1 MKTTLNGNQWIVAL
15 AFISLLVPTGLL
27 AQSTVSVTCVGPD
40 GAPVRGVQVSLQGI
54 NIPKPEEKKTNK
66 AGLAIFKKV
75 TDGVYRVF
83 TRTAGMA
90 PGLRDLIRIQSAS
103 NPSENI
109 TLILKPGSPED
120 RFYFEDSAVLN
131 RANELTQAAVNDF
144 STNDL
149 DAAESKLKEALTL
162 YPSSPFVHQN
172 LGLVTL
178 RQEKWDEGEMH
189 LLEAAHYME
198 IFAILGDT
206 SLMQAR
212 EQVLAAVR
220 TIPLQKLA
228 VEANVLMNE
237 KKYDQALPKFE
248 EWRDLAPDNPD
259 VYYNMAL
266 AQAHAGM
273 IPGAKEAIA
282 KALELRPSDA
292 AFASLRDQVLQIER
306 TGESLR
312 AQEIV
317 NDLEELYQEEAYQAV
332 LDGAKDALEELPESN
347 QANVWQLMGRTQIHM
362 AQYSDSISSYQK
374 AISINGEKKAE
385 ILEELSASLLNEEQ
399 YDQAFDAYAEYY
411 EASSRAADEG
421 FYELASQLSSKGK
434 PEQSGS
440 LYKKVLSINPD
451 HAQAHYSLGM
461 HYFYDKS
468 DRVNAKT
475 HLERFLELG
484 QDASRLDNAK
494 SVLIVM
500 EKTP

>member
-1 MKTTLNGNQWIVAL
+1 MKTTLNGNRWMLAL

-27 AQSTVSVTCVGPD
+27 AQSTLRVTCVGPD

-54 NIPKPEEKKTNK
+54 NMPKPEEKKTNR
-66 AGLAIFKKV
+66 AGLANFKKV
-75 TDGVYRVF
+75 ADGVYRVF
-83 TRTAGMA
+83 ARTAEMA

-103 NPSENI
+103 NPNENI
-109 TLILKPGSPED
+109 TLILKPGNPED
-120 RFYFEDSAVLN
+120 RFYFEDPAVLN

-162 YPSSPFVHQN
+162 YPSSPIVHQN
-172 LGLVTL
+172 LGFVTL

-206 SLMQAR
+206 SSMQAR

-220 TIPLQKLA
+220 TIPLQKLT

-248 EWRDLAPDNPD
+248 EMRKVAPDNPD
-259 VYYNMAL
+259 VHYNIAL

-282 KALELRPSDA
+282 KALELRPSDT

-312 AQEIV
+312 AQDIV
-317 NDLEELYQEEAYQAV
+317 KGLEKLYQEGKYQAV
-332 LDGAKDALEELPESN
+332 LDGAKDAIEELPEGN
-347 QANVWQLMGRTQIHM
+347 QANVWQLLGRTQIQT
-362 AQYSDSISSYQK
+362 AEYSDSISSYRK

-385 ILEELSASLLNEEQ
+385 ILEELSAGLLNEEQ
-399 YDQAFDAYAEYY
+399 YEQAFATYGEYY
-411 EASSRAADEG
+411 EASSKATDEG
-421 FYELASQLSSKGK
+421 FYELASLLSSKGNA
-434 PEQSGS
+434 EQSGA
-440 LYKKVLSINPD
+440 LYKRVLSINPD
-451 HAQAHYSLGM
+451 HPLAHYSLGM
-461 HYFYDKS
+461 HYFYDKN
-468 DRVNAKT
+468 DRASAKT

-484 QDASRLDNAK
+484 QDAGKLDNAK
-494 SVLIVM
+494 SVLVVM